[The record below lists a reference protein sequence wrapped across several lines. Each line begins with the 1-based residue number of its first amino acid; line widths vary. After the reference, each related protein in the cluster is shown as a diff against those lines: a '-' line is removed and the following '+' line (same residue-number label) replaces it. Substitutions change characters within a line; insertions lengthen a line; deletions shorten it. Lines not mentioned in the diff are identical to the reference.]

1 MGIFKGCLFACDIDG
16 TLMANG
22 YINPR
27 NVEKIEYFMSEGG
40 CFSLSTGRTVGAV
53 GPVLRQIK
61 RVSPSIVSNGSMI
74 YDYEN
79 KKVLDE
85 LFVDKSDYYIVKK
98 VMDMGLN
105 VGIEVHSGDRVL
117 TLCRTEE
124 TDIHQKYEW
133 LESTDIGY
141 GEAVKYRW
149 NKTVMLFSCEADR
162 EAAKEMIA
170 KQNVNSDFVYTSAV
184 IADKVRYYYEQF
196 PKGVSKASALKKL
209 CKILNIQKG
218 NVFAMGDYYNDLEM
232 IKTADIGAVP
242 SGAPDE
248 VRQYADY
255 TAVSCGDGA
264 VADFIDYLAKKKGM
278 I

>member
-53 GPVLRQIK
+53 GPVLRQIR

-149 NKTVMLFSCEADR
+149 NKAVMLFSCEADR

-242 SGAPDE
+242 SGAPYD

>member
-149 NKTVMLFSCEADR
+149 NKAVMLFSCEADR

-242 SGAPDE
+242 SGAPDD

>member
-27 NVEKIEYFMSEGG
+27 NVEKIEYFMSEGD

-149 NKTVMLFSCEADR
+149 NKAVMLFSCEADR

-242 SGAPDE
+242 SGAPDD

-264 VADFIDYLAKKKGM
+264 VAAFIDYLAKKKGM

>member
-141 GEAVKYRW
+141 DEAVKYRW
-149 NKTVMLFSCEADR
+149 NKAVMLFSCEADR

-209 CKILNIQKG
+209 CGILNIEKG

-232 IKTADIGAVP
+232 IKTADISAVP
-242 SGAPDE
+242 SGAPDD

>member
-141 GEAVKYRW
+141 EEAVKYRW
-149 NKTVMLFSCEADR
+149 NKAVMLFSCEGDR